1 MTARP
6 ASRAR
11 RVAIVRLTSLGDV
24 IHTIPVAA
32 AIKRHEPKARVI
44 WLAEERERVV
54 LDDNP
59 VVDQVIAVP
68 LRRWRTMARRP
79 SGLRQANREFRELR
93 TTLRDLK
100 VDAAIDVQGW
110 PHKTSPLAWL
120 SRAPLRIGF
129 SRGFARHPLATLFT
143 TVRVTPPP
151 EARHI
156 VDQNLALLGAL
167 GIDAMSLPA
176 EFPLPRFEDADG
188 WAAEWWNT
196 HGLEDRRVV
205 ALLPSTRGA
214 AKLWSIASFRA
225 IAQRFLAD
233 PATVVVA
240 LGGPGEERR
249 LNDVI
254 ADLDASRAIAVAP
267 GPIPRLVGL
276 LRRVDLA
283 VGNDTG
289 PIHIS
294 AASDVPSL
302 GLFGPTRGDRNG
314 PYGPLCRYVQSP
326 TRAMSDISVEMVWD
340 AIRQMPA
347 KPAGASATSARSS

>member
-6 ASRAR
+6 ALHAR

-32 AIKRHEPKARVI
+32 AIKRHDPKTRVI

-54 LDDNP
+54 LDDNA
-59 VVDQVIAVP
+59 VVDEVIAVP
-68 LRRWRTMARRP
+68 LRRWRTMAHRP

-93 TTLRDLK
+93 KTLRDLK
-100 VDAAIDVQGW
+100 LDAALDVQGW

-129 SRGFARHPLATLFT
+129 SRAFARHPLATLFT
-143 TVRVTPPP
+143 TVHVTPPP
-151 EARHI
+151 DARHI
-156 VDQNLALLGAL
+156 VDQNLALVGAL
-167 GIDAMSLPA
+167 GIDGLSSSVG
-176 EFPLPRFEDADG
+176 FPLPRFAEADT
-188 WAAEWWNT
+188 WAAEWWKT

-214 AKLWSIASFRA
+214 AKLWPVASFRG

-233 PATVVVA
+233 PATVVLS
-240 LGGPGEERR
+240 LGGPGEEQR
-249 LNDVI
+249 LTEVI
-254 ADLDASRAIAVAP
+254 TGLDPSRAIAVAP

-289 PIHIS
+289 PIHIA

-326 TRAMSDISVEMVWD
+326 TRAMDDISVDAVWD

-347 KPAGASATSARSS
+347 KPAGARSERSS

>member
-1 MTARP
+1 MAQP

-24 IHTIPVAA
+24 IHTLPLAGA
-32 AIKRHEPKARVI
+32 LKRHEPATRVI

-59 VVDQVIAVP
+59 VVDEVIAVP
-68 LRRWRTMARRP
+68 LRRWRAMARRP
-79 SGLRQANREFRELR
+79 SGLREANREFRALR
-93 TTLRDLK
+93 TTLRDLR

-120 SRAPLRIGF
+120 SGAPLRVGF

-167 GIDAMSLPA
+167 GIDAMAEPA
-176 EFPLPRFEDADG
+176 AFPLPRFDEADA
-188 WAAEWWNT
+188 WAAEWW
-196 HGLEDRRVV
+196 HARGLEDLRVV

-225 IAQRFLAD
+225 IAARLLED
-233 PATVVVA
+233 SATVVLV
-240 LGGPGEERR
+240 LGGPGEEDR
-249 LNDVI
+249 LNGVI
-254 ADLDASRAIAVAP
+254 DGLAPARAIAVAP
-267 GPIPRLVGL
+267 GPIPQLVGL

-289 PIHIS
+289 PIHIT

-326 TRAMSDISVEMVWD
+326 TRAMDDIGVDTVWD
-340 AIRQMPA
+340 AIREMPA
-347 KPAGASATSARSS
+347 KPAAAARSVRSS